1 MESAPVKAPAL
12 KRGDTVGV
20 VAPAAAVERESLER
34 GLSLLEAIGLRVRV
48 SEHALG
54 RDGILAGT
62 DRRRAEEL
70 QAFFADPDIRA
81 VFAARGGY
89 GSGRIL
95 PLLDFDAIGLTPKP
109 FIGFSDVTFLLNAIV
124 DRAGLVAIHGP
135 MLAFEHEI
143 QERHRRSFEHLRKLL
158 SGELAGFEM
167 EARTVVH
174 PGRAEGRLSGGCL
187 SIIAAMAG
195 TPYFPSLDGK
205 ILFLEEIGEKAYRI
219 DRLLVQLRQ
228 TGALARCAGIVFGAI
243 HPVGADESE
252 NQLIARFVAEQ
263 TAGFGIPVLFG
274 IESGHGTDNLA
285 LPLGALARID
295 SDTRRL
301 IVTEAAVS

>member
-1 MESAPVKAPAL
+1 MEPAPVRAPAL

-34 GLSLLEAIGLRVRV
+34 GLSLLESIGLRVRV
-48 SEHALG
+48 SEHVLG

-62 DRRRAEEL
+62 DRRRGEEL

-81 VFAARGGY
+81 IFAARGGY

-109 FIGFSDVTFLLNAIV
+109 FIGFSDVTFLLNSIV

-135 MLAFEHEI
+135 MLAFEQEI

-158 SGELAGFEM
+158 TGELARFEM

-174 PGRAEGRLSGGCL
+174 PGSAEGILMGGCL

-195 TPYFPSLDGK
+195 TPYFPVLDGR
-205 ILFLEEIGEKAYRI
+205 ILFLEEVGEKAYRI

-228 TGALARCAGIVFGAI
+228 AGLLDRCAGIVFGAI
-243 HPVGADESE
+243 HPVGADDNE
-252 NQLIARFVAEQ
+252 QKLIARFITEQ

-274 IESGHGTDNLA
+274 IEAGHGTDNLA
-285 LPLGALARID
+285 LPLGVRARID

-301 IVTEAAVS
+301 IITEAAVS